1 MLKKFFFS
9 LILVATIF
17 SFTACGTTT
26 NSNNSNKLKVVVSF
40 NAMKELTYAIGKN
53 KIQIVNMTPNG
64 TEPHDFEPKT
74 RDILALQD
82 AKVFIY
88 NGLDMESWVD
98 KTLKSIDNKSLVKV
112 EASNG
117 IKPIKN
123 ASSNEHGIYDPHAWL
138 SLKAA
143 EIESK
148 NIKDALVKADPKN
161 KSYYEKNYS
170 DFKTQIDNLYDEYNN
185 KFKNIKNKSFV
196 TGHAAFGYL
205 CRDYGLNQE
214 SVEDVFAEGEPST
227 KKLADL
233 ITYCKKNNVKTIF
246 VEDMVSPKVSNTLA
260 REVGAKVE
268 KIYTVESKED
278 GKNYLQSMQYN
289 LEKIYNSLK

>member
-117 IKPIKN
+117 IQPIKN

>member
-9 LILVATIF
+9 LILVVAIF
-17 SFTACGTTT
+17 SFTACSTAT

-53 KIQIVNMTPNG
+53 KIEIINMTPNG

-98 KTLKSIDNKSLVKV
+98 KTLKSIDNKNLIKV

-123 ASSNEHGIYDPHAWL
+123 TSSNEHGIYDPHAWL

-148 NIKDALVKADPKN
+148 NIKNALVKADPKN
-161 KSYYEKNYS
+161 KNYYEKNYS

-278 GKNYLQSMQYN
+278 GKDYLQSMQYN
-289 LEKIYNSLK
+289 LEKIYSSLQ